1 VIIFRY
7 VGRDVLTTT
16 VAVTLVLMLITMS
29 NRFVNYLS
37 EAAAGELDAGILFP
51 LIAYHIPGFLVLVLP
66 LAFFLA
72 ILLSYGRM
80 YVDNE
85 ITVLYACGLSP
96 NKLTYYTVLIA
107 FVVAGIVAWLSLS
120 ATPVGRANSEALF
133 RAQKNRGLLN
143 TLGSGEFYSLRG
155 GRGVIYS
162 EDVSNAGTM
171 HDVFLALPDN
181 GKRKK
186 PAHVVV
192 LAESGHSQT
201 TRDDE
206 ERYLVLEN
214 GYRIAGMPGH
224 ADFLI
229 TSFDE
234 YGQRL
239 SRPTSGKDRDAKAT
253 MLPTKKLW
261 SSQKPAH
268 RAELLWRLS
277 IPLLVLV
284 MTFIAVPLS
293 RTNPRQG
300 RFVKIFPAVIL
311 YILYLVILNIA
322 RHSIEQELPLA
333 LLGFWSVHLLFFGIA
348 ALLTCWNGSWRPTIF
363 KTLYV

>member
-1 VIIFRY
+1 M
-7 VGRDVLTTT
+7 LTTT
-16 VAVTLVLMLITMS
+16 AAVTLVLMLITMS
-29 NRFVNYLS
+29 NRFVNYLA
-37 EAAAGELDAGILFP
+37 EAAAGELDANILFA
-51 LIAYHIPGFLVLVLP
+51 LITYHIPGFLVLILP

-96 NKLTYYTVLIA
+96 NKLTCYTMLIA
-107 FVVAGIVAWLSLS
+107 FLVAGLVAWLSLS
-120 ATPVGRANSEALF
+120 VSPVGRANSEALF
-133 RAQKNRGLLN
+133 SAQKNRGLLN

-162 EDVSNAGTM
+162 EDVGNGGAM

-192 LAESGHSQT
+192 LAESGHPESIG
-201 TRDDE
+201 DDG

-214 GYRIAGMPGH
+214 GYRIEGIPGH

-229 TSFDE
+229 TSFE
-234 YGQRL
+234 KYGQRL
-239 SRPTSGKDRDAKAT
+239 ARPTLAKSRREKAT
-253 MLPTKKLW
+253 TLTTDKLW
-261 SSQKPAH
+261 SSKEPAH

-277 IPLLVLV
+277 VPLLVLV
-284 MTFIAVPLS
+284 VTLIAVPLS

-300 RFVKIFPAVIL
+300 RFVKILPAVIL

-322 RHSIEQELPLA
+322 RREIEQELPLA
-333 LLGFWSVHLLFFGIA
+333 LLHFWCVHLFFLGIA
-348 ALLTCWNGSWRPTIF
+348 AVLTGWNVGLRPTF
-363 KTLYV
+363 SKTMNVWKGLNS